1 MRHLPEMISSRFRQV
16 GCIRPACLPDILY
29 IRKQQQADD
38 LPAGNVNRQVAR
50 PTITPTRK
58 DHADAPAN

>member
-1 MRHLPEMISSRFRQV
+1 MRHLPEMISSSFRQG

-29 IRKQQQADD
+29 IRQQQQADD
-38 LPAGNVNRQVAR
+38 LPAGNANRQAAQ

-58 DHADAPAN
+58 DHADVPAI